1 MDQNLLQLLAVQQN
15 SHQDIAV
22 ITVISS
28 GANHGLMMAV
38 DQEGMVVWG
47 SIGTAAIDRQAAEA
61 AQIALTRGLSRYA
74 HLSADD
80 ANIEI
85 YINSLCARD
94 SLLIAGAGSMAR
106 YVGKYAD
113 ILGYKITIFD
123 NRPEMLTRDRF
134 PEGTELV
141 LGDIAANIAS
151 YNITA
156 DTSIVIASHHH
167 EFDQDILRAIISSP
181 ARYIG
186 LLGNKRKVA
195 AMFDHLHNTG
205 IAEELITKV
214 HSPIGLNL
222 GGRKTPEIALAII
235 AEIQAVK
242 YGRKVN
248 LIS

>member
-1 MDQNLLQLLAVQQN
+1 MDPNLMQLLAGQQN
-15 SHQDIAV
+15 NHQDIAL

-38 DQEGMVVWG
+38 DQEGEVLWG
-47 SIGTAAIDRQAAEA
+47 SIGTDAIDRQAAETA
-61 AQIALTRGLSRYA
+61 KNVLNRGLSRYVRI
-74 HLSADD
+74 SANDI
-80 ANIEI
+80 NMEI
-85 YINSLCARD
+85 YINSLCTRD
-94 SLLIAGAGSMAR
+94 SLLIAGAGSMAC

-113 ILGYKITIFD
+113 ILGYKITVFD
-123 NRPEMLTRDRF
+123 NRPEMLTRARF
-134 PEGTELV
+134 PEGTELI

-167 EFDQDILRAIISSP
+167 EFDQDILRAVVFSP

-186 LLGNKRKVA
+186 MLGNKRKVA
-195 AMFDHLHNTG
+195 AMFEHLRNTG
-205 IAEELITKV
+205 MEDELIAKV

-242 YGRKVN
+242 YGRKIN
-248 LIS
+248 LVS